1 MADGRY
7 DAAVI
12 GGGPAGSG
20 AALVLARLG
29 WRTLVIERG
38 PRRRDKACGGCLS
51 ARACSILDR
60 RGLLGPVR
68 AASAGSTR
76 DLRVHLEGRQPLR
89 TPLGRGRLGGGLLIQ
104 RSRLD
109 QLLLDAAADAGVEVI
124 QAATARVLSIT
135 HDRPAAVELRHQG
148 YRRQVECAL
157 VVGADGLRSGVAR
170 AAGLG
175 RPGRHGTRYGFALDA
190 WAARPNGL
198 GPRTIEMF
206 VGPQGYLGVVS
217 HGPDQLHVAG
227 LVRGGRDST
236 SPLQFLA
243 TLSARFPLLRG
254 LRVLPAGG
262 ERRTTVIGAGPIPC
276 RPAQVAGRRVA
287 LVGDAAGY
295 PEPFTGQGMC
305 WALESSEALAESLRG
320 LPPGHWT
327 EAAARRYRLLWRRR
341 IGRGQRMCSMLAAVL
356 DRPRL
361 TAAALACAGTSP
373 WLARWLT
380 RRAVAA

>member
-1 MADGRY
+1 MAGERF

-29 WRTLVIERG
+29 WRTLLIERG
-38 PRRRDKACGGCLS
+38 PRGRDKACGDCLS
-51 ARACSILDR
+51 ARACRILDR
-60 RGLLGPVR
+60 RGLLEPVR

-76 DLRVHLEGRQPLR
+76 SLRVHLEGRRPLR
-89 TPLGRGRLGGGLLIQ
+89 TPLGRGRGGGLLIQ

-124 QAATARVLSIT
+124 QPAAARVVSAT
-135 HDRPAAVELRHQG
+135 HDRPAAVEVRHQG
-148 YRRQVECAL
+148 RLRQVECAL

-175 RPGRHGTRYGFALDA
+175 RPGRQGTRYGFALDA
-190 WAARPNGL
+190 RAARPNGL

-217 HGPDQLHVAG
+217 HGPERLHVAG
-227 LVRGGRDST
+227 LVRGGSETT
-236 SPLQFLA
+236 SPGQFLA
-243 TLSARFPLLRG
+243 TLSARFSLIRG
-254 LRVLPAGG
+254 LGLLPAGG
-262 ERRTTVIGAGPIPC
+262 EGGMVVIGAGPIPC
-276 RPAQVAGRRVA
+276 RPARVAGGRVA

-305 WALESSEALAESLRG
+305 WALESSEALGQALRWEAAG
-320 LPPGHWT
+320 RWT
-327 EAAARRYRLLWRRR
+327 EASARRYRLLWRRR
-341 IGRGQRMCSMLAAVL
+341 IGRGQGFCRLLAAAL
-356 DRPRL
+356 DRPCL
-361 TAAALACAGTSP
+361 TAAAFACAGTSP